1 MNTDIAAVR
10 RRRGRPKSKVTREA
24 IIAVARELFLE
35 IGPDV
40 PVEVIATRAR
50 ISKPLLYRQF
60 RDKDDL
66 IEAVLGRETDQTASQ
81 TTSQQQAGKYGT
93 TELAEALVAFGVR
106 YVRLLN
112 DQLRGW
118 GHIIVSMLP
127 RHPDLARRFFEMGP
141 AKDHAYL
148 IALIAAGVAQNI
160 LVVDNPAEAAGDL
173 LGSWLGIPGL
183 EINLRAR
190 EPMTDDEIATRVER
204 GVARFMQFHAAQEQ
218 SPD

>member
-66 IEAVLGRETDQTASQ
+66 IEAVLGRETEE
-81 TTSQQQAGKYGT
+81 TTSRQQAGKYGA
-93 TELAEALVAFGVR
+93 TELAEALVIFGVR

-148 IALIAAGVAQNI
+148 VALIAAGVAQNI

-204 GVARFMQFHAAQEQ
+204 GVARFMQFHATQEQ
-218 SPD
+218 PSD